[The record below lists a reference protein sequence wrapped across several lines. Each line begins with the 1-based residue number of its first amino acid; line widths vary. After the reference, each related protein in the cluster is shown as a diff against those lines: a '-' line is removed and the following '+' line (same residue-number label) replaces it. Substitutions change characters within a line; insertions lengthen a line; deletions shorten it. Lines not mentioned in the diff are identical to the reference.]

1 MRKTVIVGNW
11 KMNLTLEES
20 MKLAS
25 ELCDFANKATDI
37 EIGIAPV
44 APFIGWISTICQ
56 NQALGLSAQNAHWE
70 NAGAFTGEFSMG
82 QLKQAGCQYVILG
95 HSERRQFF
103 GETDIMVGKK
113 ARAAHDHDLTP
124 IICVGETLA
133 ERDAG
138 LTISKV
144 LEQVE
149 QGFSLLN
156 QEECIKSICAYEPV
170 WAIGTGRN
178 ATPAQ
183 AQAVHLAI
191 RQKIS
196 AMYGQSVADQL
207 RIQYGGSVKADNIS
221 TLLSEPDIDGALV
234 GGASIKADSFIA
246 LLKNARFQNL
256 N

>member
-11 KMNLTLEES
+11 KMNLSLEES
-20 MKLAS
+20 MNLAKA
-25 ELCDFANKATDI
+25 LVDFANQTTSL

-56 NQALGLSAQNAHWE
+56 NQALGLSAQNGHFE
-70 NAGAFTGEFSMG
+70 NSGAFTGEYSMA

-103 GETDIMVGKK
+103 GETDLTVAKK
-113 ARAAHDHDLTP
+113 ARAAHDHDLIP
-124 IICVGETLA
+124 IICVGETLT

-138 LTISKV
+138 LTLSKV
-144 LEQVE
+144 LEQVS

-156 QEECIKSICAYEPV
+156 TQECIKSIVAYEPV

-191 RQKIS
+191 REKLS
-196 AMYGQSVADQL
+196 ALYGPTVAQQV
-207 RIQYGGSVKADNIS
+207 RIQYGGSVKADNIA
-221 TLLSEPDIDGALV
+221 TLMNEPDIDGALV
-234 GGASIKADSFIA
+234 GGASIKADSFIS
-246 LLKNARFQNL
+246 LLKNAL
-256 N
+256 V

>member
-11 KMNLTLEES
+11 KMNLTLTES
-20 MKLAS
+20 MALAK
-25 ELCDFANKATDI
+25 DVVNFANQHTSL

-56 NQALGLSAQNAHWE
+56 NQAVGLSAQNGHWE
-70 NAGAFTGEFSMG
+70 NAGAFTGEYSMG

-103 GETDIMVGKK
+103 GETDLSVAKK

-124 IICVGETLA
+124 IICVGESLT
-133 ERDAG
+133 EREAG
-138 LTISKV
+138 LTLSKV
-144 LEQVE
+144 LEQVS

-156 QEECIKSICAYEPV
+156 TQECIKSIVAYEPV

-191 RQKIS
+191 REKLS
-196 AMYGQSVADQL
+196 ALYGPSVAQQV
-207 RIQYGGSVKADNIS
+207 RIQYGGSVKADNIA
-221 TLLSEPDIDGALV
+221 TLMSEPDIDGALV
-234 GGASIKADSFIA
+234 GGASIKADSFIS
-246 LLKNARFQNL
+246 LLKNAL
-256 N
+256 V